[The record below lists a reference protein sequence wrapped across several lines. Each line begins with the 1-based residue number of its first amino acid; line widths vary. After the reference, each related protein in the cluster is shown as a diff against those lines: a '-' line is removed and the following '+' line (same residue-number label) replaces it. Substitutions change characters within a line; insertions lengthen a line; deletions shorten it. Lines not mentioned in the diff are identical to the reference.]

1 MELKSLKLLELKALA
16 KSKGIHDAYKYK
28 KDELILKL
36 NEIEANEPS
45 EEDKEKIKDSES
57 LEEGAEPE
65 QTAEL
70 PDKIVEEIESSGT
83 ESSVYCLMR
92 HVHHLTLRFFLII
105 LL

>member
-45 EEDKEKIKDSES
+45 EEDKEKSRIRKALRKVPNQNKRRNYPIK
-57 LEEGAEPE
+57 
-65 QTAEL
+65 
-70 PDKIVEEIESSGT
+70 
-83 ESSVYCLMR
+83 
-92 HVHHLTLRFFLII
+92 
-105 LL
+105 